1 MSSAA
6 MGRTRCPVCCPL
18 SLFRPSVV
26 DEVAPDV
33 DRLVHRWQRG
43 VDAQPRS
50 TEPRGIP
57 DPDEFQGS
65 EIMVMVGQRRCRDGP
80 AGPNG
85 WAASAGYVIVAER
98 AIHPFRGVVFR
109 PRVVAPPD
117 REVKR
122 GGIRRPGEVRRIEQ
136 ARGTVDARRGSR
148 GGRDGGH
155 ECADDRGA
163 CAGSAG
169 AEEDWRP
176 CGIQPELQPPEP
188 ERGSPL
194 GVGRSCDSMR
204 GVRHLCVE
212 HGPGRAE
219 APRRRRPM
227 GLRSPGYHV
236 ATKRRVAIP
245 PPAAAT
251 ATAAAYLNLRRPEST
266 GPPPRRAPTL
276 SPGRSRDRLL
286 KRVLPCF
293 PKRDREIGL
302 MIVFCGASE
311 SDAVAINNVPV
322 NEDFGGRG
330 GRVED
335 RGLGDQDTA
344 CGCGCRHRLL
354 DPLGKSRALPNSRL
368 QTRRSL
374 GRWILAIT
382 PDPPPP
388 SANGTPRYWYWNPRF
403 R

>member
-33 DRLVHRWQRG
+33 DRHVHRRRRRVRRPAPVYGTEGHTRSRMVAGLARLWGIDGAAAMSRRSRGPQRLG
-43 VDAQPRS
+43 RVSRIRD
-50 TEPRGIP
+50 RGRA
-57 DPDEFQGS
+57 
-65 EIMVMVGQRRCRDGP
+65 RRASFSRRRVP
-80 AGPNG
+80 ALG
-85 WAASAGYVIVAER
+85 
-98 AIHPFRGVVFR
+98 
-109 PRVVAPPD
+109 VVAPPD

-212 HGPGRAE
+212 HASRPGRRPTAAASNWVCGGPGTTWRPSGALRF
-219 APRRRRPM
+219 PRRRP
-227 GLRSPGYHV
+227 P
-236 ATKRRVAIP
+236 RR
-245 PPAAAT
+245 
-251 ATAAAYLNLRRPEST
+251 
-266 GPPPRRAPTL
+266 PPPR
-276 SPGRSRDRLL
+276 
-286 KRVLPCF
+286 
-293 PKRDREIGL
+293 I
-302 MIVFCGASE
+302 
-311 SDAVAINNVPV
+311 
-322 NEDFGGRG
+322 
-330 GRVED
+330 
-335 RGLGDQDTA
+335 
-344 CGCGCRHRLL
+344 
-354 DPLGKSRALPNSRL
+354 
-368 QTRRSL
+368 
-374 GRWILAIT
+374 
-382 PDPPPP
+382 
-388 SANGTPRYWYWNPRF
+388 
-403 R
+403 